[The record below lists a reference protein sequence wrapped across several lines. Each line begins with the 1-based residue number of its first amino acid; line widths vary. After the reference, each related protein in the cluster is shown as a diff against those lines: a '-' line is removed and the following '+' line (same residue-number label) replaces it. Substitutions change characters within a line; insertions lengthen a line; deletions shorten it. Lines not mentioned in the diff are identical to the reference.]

1 MTAEFEQE
9 GFFIRP
15 MTHADLSKV
24 EEIDRIS
31 FSTPWPA
38 NAFHT
43 ELSQTSFSR
52 LWVVETDRE
61 GEKQIVGI
69 IVVWLIMDEAHVG
82 TIAVHPDYRRQGIGR
97 MLLAHA
103 LLECLQGG
111 ARRAFLEVRRSNHA
125 AQGLYRLF
133 GFETTSVRRQYYQDN
148 HEDALLM
155 TLEPLRADT
164 LHALR
169 HVAPAHHR

>member
-1 MTAEFEQE
+1 MTAEFAQE
-9 GFFIRP
+9 GFYIRP
-15 MTHADLSKV
+15 MTHADLPQV
-24 EEIDRIS
+24 EQIDRLS
-31 FSTPWPA
+31 FSMPWPE
-38 NAFHT
+38 NAFQI
-43 ELSQTSFSR
+43 ELSHTTLSR

-69 IVVWLIMDEAHVG
+69 IVVWLVMDEAHVG
-82 TIAVHPDYRRQGIGR
+82 TIAVHPNYRRRGIGR

-111 ARRAFLEVRRSNHA
+111 ARKAFLEVRSSNHA
-125 AQGLYRLF
+125 AQELYRLF
-133 GFETTSVRRQYYQDN
+133 GFETTNIRRQYYQDN

-155 TLEPLRADT
+155 TLEPLRAET

-169 HVAPAHHR
+169 HVAATHHG